1 MISRQRLIS
10 ALTIT
15 ALLFKPIS
23 PAVANFGESPILMSG
38 PGTRI
43 HGADIS
49 RWQHPFGKSINFK
62 KMQKAGLRFVMI
74 KASDSRDDSDQLALK
89 YVATD
94 RKLAQE
100 AGIYTGFYHYAR
112 LPDVSTIAAVEKDA
126 RVQAQKVIWRLASLG
141 GYNERDLPYALDLE
155 NNCIRYRS
163 NDSCSKH
170 APRAHVTAWAKVFLA
185 TVKEKTGR
193 TPIFYSYPLFLE
205 NAMNRDAQLR
215 QYPLWLAHYALD
227 PFTPTSGPGVKNS
240 GCYVHS
246 WTSASC
252 KSQWV
257 IWQYTS
263 CGIAPKYGVP
273 GSRLDLNVF
282 RGTEETF
289 KTLATGVWTPEEE
302 DLMPVNE
309 TSTMKLDYLTA
320 PVAGKD
326 VLTSVQVFRP
336 DGSPVVTGDVKF
348 AAVGNAVTPK
358 FKQSSFRT
366 TSGMWKITISGL
378 IAGTYTGE
386 IRYTDLTGTHAKA
399 SIPVS
404 FTVNINPNPS
414 ATPSP
419 KPEVSPTARPSDG
432 CRGQVKN

>member
-1 MISRQRLIS
+1 MFSYRQLIS
-10 ALTIT
+10 VLTISI
-15 ALLFKPIS
+15 LLANPIT
-23 PAVANFGESPILMSG
+23 PASANFNESPLLMSG
-38 PGTRI
+38 PGARI

-62 KMQKAGLRFVMI
+62 KMHKAGVRFVMI
-74 KASDSRDDSDQLALK
+74 KASDSRDESDQIALK
-89 YVATD
+89 WVSID
-94 RKLAQE
+94 RKLAQA

-155 NNCIRYRS
+155 NNCVSYRS
-163 NDSCSKH
+163 DDLCSKY
-170 APRAHVTAWAKVFLA
+170 APRVHVTAWAKEFLS
-185 TVKEKTGR
+185 TLKEKTGR
-193 TPIFYSYPLFLE
+193 TPILYSYPEFLE
-205 NAMNRDAQLR
+205 NAMVRDAQLR

-246 WTSASC
+246 WTNAAC

-257 IWQYTS
+257 MWQYTS

-273 GSRLDLNVF
+273 GNRLDLNVF
-282 RGTEETF
+282 RGSEDAFRSLT
-289 KTLATGVWTPEEE
+289 TGVWIPEEE

-320 PVAGKD
+320 TYAGKD
-326 VLTSVQVFRP
+326 VLASVQVFRP

-348 AAVGNAVTPK
+348 VALGNAVTPK
-358 FKQSSFRT
+358 FRESSFRT
-366 TSGMWKITISGL
+366 TSGMWKISISGL
-378 IAGTYTGE
+378 AEGTYTGE
-386 IRYTDLTGTHAKA
+386 IRFTDRTGTHKKV
-399 SIPVS
+399 SVPIS
-404 FTVNINPNPS
+404 FTLGTNPNPIM
-414 ATPSP
+414 TPSP
-419 KPEVSPTARPSDG
+419 KPEVSPSARPSDS
-432 CRGQVKN
+432 CRRQVKN